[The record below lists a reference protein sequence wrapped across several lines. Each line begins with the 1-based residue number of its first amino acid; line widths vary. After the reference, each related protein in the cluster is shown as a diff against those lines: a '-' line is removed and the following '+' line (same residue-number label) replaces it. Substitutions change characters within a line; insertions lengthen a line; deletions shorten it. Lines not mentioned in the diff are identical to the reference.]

1 MGQSLFWR
9 NKGLMTLLASQ
20 TISSL
25 GDWLHILA
33 VLTLA
38 AFQLD
43 ASSLDM
49 SFLMMS
55 FALPVI
61 VLGPVSGVL
70 ADRFD
75 RKMIMF
81 LSEIGRT
88 LTVISCVY
96 VSELW
101 QLYVLLSLQSC
112 FSSLFSPSK
121 NGKLKE
127 LTSEAF
133 LQQAVS
139 ISSIIDNTAK
149 IFGPA
154 LGGIMVAAVSIHS
167 VFFINA
173 GAFLLSAVI
182 LFLLPRDAFQQTSN
196 TPQDKTSA
204 LASIKE
210 GFLFMKQTPL
220 LLTGLFTA
228 CFVLFILQIGDSQA
242 IILIRSF
249 PGAPPELAGW
259 CMAVSGAG
267 MLLTAAIVGKR
278 RISSYLLYF
287 TLGACLLGIATGC
300 VPFLGGLGIVG
311 TALFIFAFFI
321 MGAAFGLVH
330 IPFQILVQTSVPV
343 DYSGRVFGAIQS
355 MTTLASILGIAGGG
369 VLAELIGVSLA
380 FLICGCLLIAAGLT
394 TLIGKKMAESRRY
407 FVTESNKGA
416 QR

>member
-55 FALPVI
+55 YALPVI

-228 CFVLFILQIGDSQA
+228 CFVLFILQISDSQA

-267 MLLTAAIVGKR
+267 MLLTAVTVGKR

-355 MTTLASILGIAGGG
+355 MTTLASILGMAGGG

>member
-1 MGQSLFWR
+1 MEKPLFR
-9 NKGLMTLLASQ
+9 TQKGLMTLLASQ

-43 ASSLDM
+43 ASPLDM

-61 VLGPVSGVL
+61 VLGPVSGLL

-81 LSEIGRT
+81 LSEIGRA
-88 LTVISCVY
+88 LTVITCVY

-101 QLYVLLSLQSC
+101 QLYVLLCLQSC
-112 FSSLFSPSK
+112 FSSLFSPAK

-127 LTSEAF
+127 LALEAYI
-133 LQQAVS
+133 QQAVS
-139 ISSIIDNTAK
+139 VSSMIDNSAK

-154 LGGIMVAAVSIHS
+154 LGGMLIAAVSIHS
-167 VFFINA
+167 VFYINA
-173 GAFLLSAVI
+173 GAFFLSAVI
-182 LFLLPRDAFQQTSN
+182 LFFLPRDAFLQKAN
-196 TPQDKTSA
+196 TPQEKTSA

-210 GFLFMKQTPL
+210 GLQFLNRVPL
-220 LLTGLFTA
+220 LLTGLLTA
-228 CFVLFILQIGDSQA
+228 CIVLFVLQISDSQA
-242 IILIRSF
+242 IIRSF
-249 PGAPPELAGW
+249 SGAPPELAGW

-267 MLLTAAIVGKR
+267 MLLTAAIAGRR
-278 RISSYLLYF
+278 RITSYLLYF
-287 TLGACLLGIATGC
+287 SAGTLLLGLATGSA
-300 VPFLGGLGIVG
+300 PFLSGTGIAG
-311 TALFIFAFFI
+311 ITLFIFAFFI

-330 IPFQILVQTSVPV
+330 IPFQILVQTTVPV

-355 MTTLASILGIAGGG
+355 ATTLASILGMAGGG
-369 VLAELIGVSLA
+369 VLAEWIGVSLA
-380 FLICGCLLIAAGLT
+380 FLVCGCLLIMIGLI
-394 TLIGKKMAESRRY
+394 TLVGKKIAESRRY
-407 FVTESNKGA
+407 LVTKSNKGA
-416 QR
+416 QG

>member
-182 LFLLPRDAFQQTSN
+182 LFLLPRDAFQQTPN

-267 MLLTAAIVGKR
+267 MLLTASIVGKR

-355 MTTLASILGIAGGG
+355 MTTLASILGMAGGG

>member
-182 LFLLPRDAFQQTSN
+182 LFLLPRDAFQQTPN

-311 TALFIFAFFI
+311 TALFIFAFSSWEQ
-321 MGAAFGLVH
+321 L
-330 IPFQILVQTSVPV
+330 S
-343 DYSGRVFGAIQS
+343 
-355 MTTLASILGIAGGG
+355 ASSI
-369 VLAELIGVSLA
+369 SRFK
-380 FLICGCLLIAAGLT
+380 FLFRRPCLLIIAAECLA
-394 TLIGKKMAESRRY
+394 LFRA
-407 FVTESNKGA
+407 
-416 QR
+416 

>member
-267 MLLTAAIVGKR
+267 MLLTAVTVGKR

-355 MTTLASILGIAGGG
+355 MTTLASILGMAGGG

>member
-1 MGQSLFWR
+1 MEKPLFCTQ
-9 NKGLMTLLASQ
+9 KGLMTLLASQ

-43 ASSLDM
+43 ASPLDM
-49 SFLMMS
+49 SLLMMS

-61 VLGPVSGVL
+61 VLGPVSGLL

-75 RKMIMF
+75 RKTIMF
-81 LSEIGRT
+81 LSEIGRA

-101 QLYVLLSLQSC
+101 QLYVLLCLQSC
-112 FSSLFSPSK
+112 FSSLFSPAK

-127 LTSEAF
+127 LAPEAHI
-133 LQQAVS
+133 QQAVS
-139 ISSIIDNTAK
+139 VNSMIDNSAK

-154 LGGIMVAAVSIHS
+154 LGGMLIAAVSIHS
-167 VFFINA
+167 VFYINA
-173 GAFLLSAVI
+173 GAFFLSAVI
-182 LFLLPRDAFQQTSN
+182 LFFLPRDAFLQKAN
-196 TPQDKTSA
+196 TPQEKTSA

-210 GFLFMKQTPL
+210 GLQFLNRVPL
-220 LLTGLFTA
+220 LLTGLLTA
-228 CFVLFILQIGDSQA
+228 CIVLFVLQISDSQA

-249 PGAPPELAGW
+249 SGAPPELAGW

-267 MLLTAAIVGKR
+267 MLRSAPFLSGT
-278 RISSYLLYF
+278 
-287 TLGACLLGIATGC
+287 GIA
-300 VPFLGGLGIVG
+300 GI
-311 TALFIFAFFI
+311 TLFIFAFFI

-330 IPFQILVQTSVPV
+330 IPFQILVQTTVPV

-355 MTTLASILGIAGGG
+355 ATTLASILGMAGGG
-369 VLAELIGVSLA
+369 MLAEWIGVSLA
-380 FLICGCLLIAAGLT
+380 FLVCGCLLI
-394 TLIGKKMAESRRY
+394 LIGLITLVGKKVSESRRY
-407 FVTESNKGA
+407 LVTKSNKGA
-416 QR
+416 QG

>member
-55 FALPVI
+55 YALPVI

-220 LLTGLFTA
+220 LLTGLFMA

-267 MLLTAAIVGKR
+267 MLLTAVTVGKR

-300 VPFLGGLGIVG
+300 VPFMGGLGIVG

-355 MTTLASILGIAGGG
+355 MTTLASILGMAGGG

>member
-55 FALPVI
+55 YALPVI

-182 LFLLPRDAFQQTSN
+182 LFLIPRDAFQQTSN

-267 MLLTAAIVGKR
+267 MLLTAVTVGKR

-355 MTTLASILGIAGGG
+355 MTTLASILGMAGGG

>member
-55 FALPVI
+55 YALPVI

-210 GFLFMKQTPL
+210 GFLFMKQTPI

-267 MLLTAAIVGKR
+267 MLLTAVTVGKR

-355 MTTLASILGIAGGG
+355 MTTLASILGMAGGG

>member
-182 LFLLPRDAFQQTSN
+182 LFLLPRDAFQQTPN

-311 TALFIFAFFI
+311 TALFTFAFFI

-355 MTTLASILGIAGGG
+355 MTTLASILGMAGGG

>member
-55 FALPVI
+55 YALPVI

-267 MLLTAAIVGKR
+267 MLLTAVTVGKR

-311 TALFIFAFFI
+311 TALFIFSFFI

-355 MTTLASILGIAGGG
+355 MTTLASILGMAGGG

>member
-9 NKGLMTLLASQ
+9 NRGLMTLLASQ

-182 LFLLPRDAFQQTSN
+182 LFSLPRDAFQQTSN

-210 GFLFMKQTPL
+210 GFQFMKQTPL

-300 VPFLGGLGIVG
+300 VPFLGGFGIVG

-330 IPFQILVQTSVPV
+330 VPFQILVQTSVPV

-355 MTTLASILGIAGGG
+355 TTTLASILGMAGGG

-394 TLIGKKMAESRRY
+394 TLIGKKMSESRRY
-407 FVTESNKGA
+407 LVTESNKGA

>member
-55 FALPVI
+55 YALPVI

-149 IFGPA
+149 IFGPT

-267 MLLTAAIVGKR
+267 MLLTAVTVGKR

-355 MTTLASILGIAGGG
+355 MTTLASILGMAGGG

>member
-182 LFLLPRDAFQQTSN
+182 LFLLPRDAFQQTPN

-355 MTTLASILGIAGGG
+355 MTTLASILGMAGGG

>member
-1 MGQSLFWR
+1 M
-9 NKGLMTLLASQ
+9 
-20 TISSL
+20 
-25 GDWLHILA
+25 
-33 VLTLA
+33 
-38 AFQLD
+38 
-43 ASSLDM
+43 
-49 SFLMMS
+49 
-55 FALPVI
+55 
-61 VLGPVSGVL
+61 
-70 ADRFD
+70 RF
-75 RKMIMF
+75 
-81 LSEIGRT
+81 
-88 LTVISCVY
+88 
-96 VSELW
+96 
-101 QLYVLLSLQSC
+101 
-112 FSSLFSPSK
+112 SK
-121 NGKLKE
+121 H
-127 LTSEAF
+127 
-133 LQQAVS
+133 
-139 ISSIIDNTAK
+139 
-149 IFGPA
+149 P
-154 LGGIMVAAVSIHS
+154 IH
-167 VFFINA
+167 
-173 GAFLLSAVI
+173 
-182 LFLLPRDAFQQTSN
+182 
-196 TPQDKTSA
+196 PQDKTSA

-355 MTTLASILGIAGGG
+355 MTTLASILGMAGGG

>member
-267 MLLTAAIVGKR
+267 MLLTAATVGKR

-355 MTTLASILGIAGGG
+355 MTTLASILGMAGGG

>member
-154 LGGIMVAAVSIHS
+154 LGGIMIAAVSIHS

>member
-182 LFLLPRDAFQQTSN
+182 LFLLPRDAFQQTPN

-287 TLGACLLGIATGC
+287 TLGACLLGLATGC

-311 TALFIFAFFI
+311 TALFTFAFFI

-355 MTTLASILGIAGGG
+355 MTTLASILGMAGGG

>member
-1 MGQSLFWR
+1 MEKPLFR
-9 NKGLMTLLASQ
+9 TQKGLMTLLASQ

-43 ASSLDM
+43 ASPLDM

-61 VLGPVSGVL
+61 VLGPVSGLL

-75 RKMIMF
+75 RKMNMF
-81 LSEIGRT
+81 LSEIGRA
-88 LTVISCVY
+88 LTVITCVY

-101 QLYVLLSLQSC
+101 QLYVLLCLQSC
-112 FSSLFSPSK
+112 FSSLFSPAK

-127 LTSEAF
+127 LALEAYI
-133 LQQAVS
+133 QQAVS
-139 ISSIIDNTAK
+139 VSSMIDNSAK

-154 LGGIMVAAVSIHS
+154 LGGMLIAAVSIHS
-167 VFFINA
+167 VFYINA
-173 GAFLLSAVI
+173 GAFFLSAVI
-182 LFLLPRDAFQQTSN
+182 LFFLPRDAFLQKAN
-196 TPQDKTSA
+196 TPQEKTSA

-210 GFLFMKQTPL
+210 GLQFLNRVPL
-220 LLTGLFTA
+220 LVTGLLTA
-228 CFVLFILQIGDSQA
+228 YIVLFVLQISDSQA

-249 PGAPPELAGW
+249 SGAPPELAGW

-267 MLLTAAIVGKR
+267 MLLTAAIAGRR
-278 RISSYLLYF
+278 RITSYLLYF
-287 TLGACLLGIATGC
+287 SAGTLLLGLATGSA
-300 VPFLGGLGIVG
+300 PFLSGTGIAG
-311 TALFIFAFFI
+311 ITLFIFAFFI

-330 IPFQILVQTSVPV
+330 IPFQILVQTTVPV

-355 MTTLASILGIAGGG
+355 ATTLASILGMAGGG
-369 VLAELIGVSLA
+369 VLAEWIGVSLA
-380 FLICGCLLIAAGLT
+380 FLVCGCLLIMIGLI
-394 TLIGKKMAESRRY
+394 TLVGKKIAESRRY
-407 FVTESNKGA
+407 LVTKSNKGA
-416 QR
+416 QG